1 METKHMKIQGSA
13 MWAKVMEPDT
23 KFVPEGQ
30 YTIKV
35 VMPVT
40 EAAELCE
47 QLDSYATQKLA
58 EVVKEQP
65 KLKAVLSTT
74 PAYTT
79 EYDEDGNDTGN
90 VTFNCKLKAVQVLRD
105 GTKRVQKPFVCDS
118 KVKPINPDTLIGNGS
133 KVIVKVQPN
142 PYMMPATKTVGVS
155 LKMLG
160 VQVIDLVE
168 YGMPTTNLFDEED
181 GYITQAVVKDD
192 NQEMFND
199 VDDTADAKDQ
209 GDFWGKGHWRP

>member
-35 VMPVT
+35 VIPVT

-79 EYDEDGNDTGN
+79 EYDDDGNDTGN

-142 PYMMPATKTVGVS
+142 PYMMPATKTVGVTLR
-155 LKMLG
+155 LKA
-160 VQVIDLVE
+160 VQVIDIVE
-168 YGMPTTNLFDEED
+168 YGNNAASIFEEED
-181 GYITQAVVKDD
+181 GFVTTAVQKDD
-192 NQEMFND
+192 ALD
-199 VDDTADAKDQ
+199 VFGGDADAE
-209 GDFWGKGHWRP
+209 GDF